1 MKYKSIKI
9 KHKMLSTSSG
19 QLNLILGP
27 MFSGKSTA
35 LIQNIRKFGALKYDM
50 IIVKPDIDSRYTID
64 EICTHN
70 LDKEKCKIL
79 GLDELKTIKDMEE
92 YKTTRLILIEEGQ
105 FFKELYTLVKDMVDK
120 DHKIVIVS
128 GLNGD
133 SNRDNFGDIH
143 KLIPHAD
150 EITFLKALCI
160 KCKDGTPA
168 IFSKKISEDHQ
179 LISIGGSNKY
189 EAVCRKH
196 FLS

>member
-1 MKYKSIKI
+1 
-9 KHKMLSTSSG
+9 MLSTTSGG

-35 LIQNIRKFGALKYDM
+35 LIQYIRKFAALKYEM
-50 IIVKPDIDSRYTID
+50 IIVKPDIDSRYTKD

-79 GLDELKTIKDMEE
+79 GIDELKIIKDMDN
-92 YKTTRLILIEEGQ
+92 YKESRLILIEEGQ
-105 FFKELYTLVKDMVDK
+105 FFNNLFLVVKDMIDI
-120 DHKIVIVS
+120 DHKIVIIS
-128 GLNGD
+128 ALNGD

-143 KLIPHAD
+143 KLIPHSD
-150 EITFLKALCI
+150 DITFLKALCI

-168 IFSKKISEDHQ
+168 IFSKKINEDHQ

-196 FLS
+196 FLQ